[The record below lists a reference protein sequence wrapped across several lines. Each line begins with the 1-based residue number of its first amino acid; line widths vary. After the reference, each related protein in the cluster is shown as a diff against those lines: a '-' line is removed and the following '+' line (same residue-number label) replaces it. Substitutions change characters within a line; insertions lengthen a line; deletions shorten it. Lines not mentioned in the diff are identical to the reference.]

1 MSSSHGFIIP
11 AETVPGNTLMENG
24 GSGCLQVVPLQL
36 PLYGAT
42 NFILIPCCLE
52 STHVSMTPAW
62 NEHVSTPAASCEHGG
77 SHLLPPVN
85 MGVHT
90 SASNEDSCSPSF
102 ASKDHSSSYFSPWI
116 TKAGLLSFT
125 CHILRHLT
133 KPSVPLNDYSR
144 KSMTL
149 ILGSGFQPYP
159 PLTSYIIMNIYLLIL

>member
-1 MSSSHGFIIP
+1 MWPHSSIFYVCLLHTASSFQQRQCLGIP
-11 AETVPGNTLMENG
+11 SWRTGAQAAFRLSLCNFHCTG
-24 GSGCLQVVPLQL
+24 QL
-36 PLYGAT
+36 TSYW
-42 NFILIPCCLE
+42 
-52 STHVSMTPAW
+52 S
-62 NEHVSTPAASCEHGG
+62 PAALKAHMCPWLLPEMSMCP
-77 SHLLPPVN
+77 HLLPPVN

-149 ILGSGFQPYP
+149 ILGSGFSLIHHLPAI
-159 PLTSYIIMNIYLLIL
+159 LSWTYIY